1 MMLFSQYRQEMGKGG
16 MRTLCVLSDAWQV
29 YGRYIGIIKVQF
41 CRYTTSCSLRAAYR
55 ASMALV

>member
-1 MMLFSQYRQEMGKGG
+1 MMLFSQYRQKMGRG
-16 MRTLCVLSDAWQV
+16 MRTLCVVSDACQV
-29 YGRYIGIIKVQF
+29 YGRYIEIIKVQS

>member
-1 MMLFSQYRQEMGKGG
+1 MMLFSQYRQKMGRG
-16 MRTLCVLSDAWQV
+16 MRTLCVVSVAWQV

>member
-1 MMLFSQYRQEMGKGG
+1 MMLFSQYRQKMGKG
-16 MRTLCVLSDAWQV
+16 MRTLCVVSDAWQV

-41 CRYTTSCSLRAAYR
+41 CHYTTSCSLRAAYR